1 VTTELQRPAPPRS
14 GPRNPASPPT
24 RAQRLRR
31 RLPGDPR
38 TIIFVAVAAILVWEI
53 AIPLVILVVGSFS
66 GARPGS
72 DEFFAISSLT
82 PDNYIRAFDSQRL
95 GGVLWD
101 TMLFAVGTTVI
112 SFVLGTYLAWVVER
126 TNTPLRGFITLMM
139 VLRLILPGVLTTIAW
154 IFLAS
159 PRIGTLN
166 IWAQGLFG
174 LENPPFNIYS
184 LFGMIWVE
192 AMDILPLVFLLM
204 SAALRS
210 MDPSLEEA
218 SQVSGK
224 GVLTTTRLITLPL
237 ILPAILATLILVLI
251 RGIETFEVPAL
262 IGIPAQRFT
271 FVVEIWRQTSTTP
284 TDFGLAAVYAILILL
299 FCACLLAFYN
309 RMTRHANMFAV
320 VSGKAFRPRRI
331 DLRGMKWVSL
341 AASMFIIICSVGLPM
356 IILTWASFYPPYR
369 GFQPITVEGFSE
381 LSLDNYRAI
390 VDQDLVQRAFVNSTI
405 LGIGSATVV
414 VLLMTIVA
422 WISVKTTIRGRKL
435 LDSLA
440 FAPIAIPAVAMGV
453 AFLWL
458 YLSLPVPVYGT
469 IWILFLLYVAR
480 FTAVALRIMAASMT
494 QVNDE
499 LHEAA
504 EVAGASWVRS
514 FVTVTMP
521 LLRPGMLAAWIFV
534 LIHAY
539 RELSASLI
547 VYSYGNEPIGVA
559 IFDIWENG
567 SYGLLAAFGM
577 LVVFVL
583 IVFSVAAR
591 LISSRYGV
599 KEE

>member
-1 VTTELQRPAPPRS
+1 MTTEIRRPAPQRVGPPDPAPRS
-14 GPRNPASPPT
+14 RVA
-24 RAQRLRR
+24 RLRG
-31 RLPGDPR
+31 RLTRDPR
-38 TIIFVAVAAILVWEI
+38 TLIFLAVAAILVWEI
-53 AIPLVILVVGSFS
+53 AIPLGILVWGSVS
-66 GARPGS
+66 GSRPGA
-72 DEFFAISSLT
+72 DDFFSLSSLT
-82 PDNYIRAFDSQRL
+82 VDNYVRAFDSDRL
-95 GGVLWD
+95 PGVLWD
-101 TMLFAVGTTVI
+101 TALFAVGVTVLA
-112 SFVLGTYLAWVVER
+112 FVLGTYLAWVVER

-139 VLRLILPGVLTTIAW
+139 VLRLILPGILTTIAW

-159 PRIGTLN
+159 PNIGTLN
-166 IWAQGLFG
+166 TWAMALFG
-174 LENPPFNIYS
+174 LEEPPFDIYT

-192 AMDILPLVFLLM
+192 AMDILPLVYLLM

-218 SQVSGK
+218 SQVAGK
-224 GVLTTTRLITLPL
+224 GIVRTTSRITLPL

-262 IGIPAQRFT
+262 IGIPAQRQT

-299 FCACLLAFYN
+299 FCVCLLWFYN
-309 RMTRHANMFAV
+309 RMTRHADMFAV
-320 VSGKAFRPRRI
+320 ISGKAFRPRRI

-341 AASMFIIICSVGLPM
+341 TISLLIVLCSVGLPM
-356 IILTWASFYPPYR
+356 IILTWASFYPPYQ
-369 GFQPITVEGFSE
+369 GFQPITPAGFAD
-381 LSLDNYRAI
+381 LSLDNYRA
-390 VDQDLVQRAFVNSTI
+390 VLDQDLARRAFVNSTF
-405 LGIGSATVV
+405 LGITAASAV
-414 VLLMTIVA
+414 VLLMSIVA
-422 WISVKTTIRGRKL
+422 WISVKTRIPGRKL

-440 FAPIAIPAVAMGV
+440 FAPIAIPAIAMGV

-458 YLSLPVPVYGT
+458 YLSIPVPVYGT
-469 IWILFLLYVAR
+469 LWILFLLYVAR

-494 QVNDE
+494 QLNDE

-504 EVAGASWVRS
+504 EVAGASWARS
-514 FVTVTMP
+514 FRTVTMP
-521 LLRPGMLAAWIFV
+521 LLRPAMLAAWIFV

-567 SYGLLAAFGM
+567 SYGLLSAFGM
-577 LVVFVL
+577 IVVTVL
-583 IVFSVAAR
+583 ILFSVVAR